1 MVRPPGRRGEGG
13 VSLRPEGEP
22 VPGMVSVVVPVY
34 NEQDNVEP
42 LLESLDAALETLG
55 RPYEVILVDDG
66 STDGTVSRLREAV
79 ARFPALR
86 VVRLRS
92 NFGQTA
98 GLAAGFDL
106 ARGELIVTMDGDR
119 QNDPADI
126 PRLIDK
132 LKEGY
137 DVVSGWRRDRQD
149 HFWTRR
155 LPSQLANGLISWI
168 TGVHLHDY
176 GCALKV
182 YRREILRD
190 VALYGEM
197 HRFLPAL
204 ARWVGATVG
213 ELPVSHW
220 PRRSGVSKY
229 GLGRTIRVLLDLLTV
244 KFLMSYW
251 TRPIQI
257 FGLLG
262 LFTGGAGT
270 LLAAV
275 LSYQRIVQGVPLAN
289 RPILLLAI
297 LLVVVGFQFV
307 SLGLLGEMLVRTYHE
322 SQRKPVYTVREILSG
337 GHDR

>member
-1 MVRPPGRRGEGG
+1 
-13 VSLRPEGEP
+13 
-22 VPGMVSVVVPVY
+22 
-34 NEQDNVEP
+34 
-42 LLESLDAALETLG
+42 
-55 RPYEVILVDDG
+55 
-66 STDGTVSRLREAV
+66 
-79 ARFPALR
+79 
-86 VVRLRS
+86 
-92 NFGQTA
+92 
-98 GLAAGFDL
+98 
-106 ARGELIVTMDGDR
+106 
-119 QNDPADI
+119 
-126 PRLIDK
+126 
-132 LKEGY
+132 
-137 DVVSGWRRDRQD
+137 
-149 HFWTRR
+149 
-155 LPSQLANGLISWI
+155 
-168 TGVHLHDY
+168 
-176 GCALKV
+176 
-182 YRREILRD
+182 
-190 VALYGEM
+190 M

-213 ELPVSHW
+213 ERPVSHW

-262 LFTGGAGT
+262 LVTGGAGT

-275 LSYQRIVQGVPLAN
+275 LSYQRIVQGVALAN